1 MKQFWLG
8 FTIDVRGQCDFK
20 CNKILNRYVYFN
32 LNNLHFK
39 LLN

>member
-8 FTIDVRGQCDFK
+8 FIDVRGQCDFK

-32 LNNLHFK
+32 LNNLHF
-39 LLN
+39 